1 MEYLAFDF
9 GDGTVCAARYRTEW
23 ADGQVVQ
30 EPEILHIKIGKQELW
45 STLARKL
52 DSQEYIVGINRPR
65 RGFELELNW
74 KSKPS
79 QRDDGWEKRRTL
91 TVLFMERVFKLFL
104 NANPDYDTDSNGKW
118 LGTYCGSPC
127 KIAIGVPCDWSDA
140 SSVKHGEPNDID
152 EYRKMAKEAGLGD
165 VHVFKEAQAAVLYA
179 RRFMGDGL
187 PDEYIEKGTLLI
199 DIGSS
204 TTDFTYLKGEKA
216 SNMGLTLGAK
226 YVEQSLLGDAMKRTG
241 YEYYKGNADPETKK
255 SAISTRNWNLLE
267 VRGYKEDFFAVVD
280 EARIANQVAE
290 IETDPLD
297 GTELQIGNEEG
308 YITETYV
315 DSCLDDKVSGVRISL
330 PHLSEKWASSGL
342 DKANTWRGHFRTALT
357 HLCKKVWH
365 IDPKEVTVV
374 VTGGASRMQFVKDDV
389 MQVFGKD
396 VQYRAGDAGQQS
408 FSVVKGLAWASYAT
422 DAISEVRKTVSA
434 KVRDF
439 IKTEDAQNK
448 IRTLVR
454 SIGDVVTD
462 EVAEGLSCTMT
473 EHPTSVNTKR
483 KIAQYAT
490 KKAHEILA
498 KVRSEDGVLIN
509 KIKEVT
515 AELLSNEAM
524 KSLFPELQNKLGRS
538 AIYAHLSVPSVS
550 EIAPDIKDVN
560 IDLDEV
566 VNGIGIVIIYIACL
580 CIPGIGWFVALI
592 MALGAAAVIAKLLEK
607 GPDDVISTDDIRKA
621 ASKIPAQKDKIREK
635 VYQSLDNS
643 EEGGYLLA
651 ISNSVSSIIC
661 DVKMQELD
669 ALEGLANYR
678 D

>member
-23 ADGQVVQ
+23 AEGQSVQ
-30 EPEILHIKIGKQELW
+30 EPEILHIKVGKQELW

-52 DSQEYIVGINRPR
+52 GSQEYIVGVNKPR
-65 RGFELELNW
+65 KGFELELNW

-104 NANPDYDTDSNGKW
+104 NANPDYDTDHNGKW
-118 LGTYCGSPC
+118 LGTYRGRPC

-204 TTDFTYLKGEKA
+204 TTDFTFLKGDKA
-216 SNMGLTLGAK
+216 SNRGLTLGAK
-226 YVEQSLLGDAMKRTG
+226 YVEQSFLGDAMKRIG
-241 YEYYKGNADPETKK
+241 YEYYKKDASAESKK

-267 VRGYKEDFFAVVD
+267 VRGYKEDFFSVVD
-280 EARIANQVAE
+280 QARIAHQVAE

-297 GTELQIGNEEG
+297 GTNLQLGNEEG

-315 DSCLDDKVSGVRISL
+315 DSCLNDNVSGVRISL

-342 DKANTWRGHFRTALT
+342 DKGNTWRGHFRTALT
-357 HLCKKVWH
+357 HLYKNVWH

-389 MQVFGKD
+389 KQVFGEN
-396 VQYRAGDAGQQS
+396 VRYRAGDPGQQS
-408 FSVVKGLAWASYAT
+408 FSVVKGLAWANYAT
-422 DAISEVRKTVSA
+422 DAIAEVRRTVRTRVCELIEKEEPQS
-434 KVRDF
+434 
-439 IKTEDAQNK
+439 K
-448 IRTLVR
+448 IRALVN
-454 SIGDVVTD
+454 SIGDIVTD
-462 EVAEGLSCTMT
+462 EVARGLSSIMAR
-473 EHPTSVNTKR
+473 HPTSVNTKR

-490 KKAHEILA
+490 DKAHEILTEI
-498 KVRSEDGVLIN
+498 KSDGVLN
-509 KIKEVT
+509 EKIKNLT
-515 AELLSNEAM
+515 SELLARDEF
-524 KSLFPELQNKLGRS
+524 KKLFSGLQDKLGRS
-538 AIYAHLSVPSVS
+538 AIYARLPIPSVS
-550 EIAPDIKDVN
+550 EVSLPN
-560 IDLDEV
+560 IEGMNLDLDEV
-566 VNGIGIVIIYIACL
+566 VNGIVLVIIYIACL
-580 CIPGIGWFVALI
+580 CIPGIGWFVALM
-592 MALGAAAVIAKLLEK
+592 MALGAAALIEKLLEK
-607 GPDDVISTDDIRKA
+607 GPDDEISTDDICSA
-621 ASKIPAQKDKIREK
+621 AAKIEGKKDKIREK
-635 VYQSLDNS
+635 VYQSLGNS
-643 EEGGYLLA
+643 QEGGYLWA
-651 ISNSVSSIIC
+651 ISDSVSSIIS